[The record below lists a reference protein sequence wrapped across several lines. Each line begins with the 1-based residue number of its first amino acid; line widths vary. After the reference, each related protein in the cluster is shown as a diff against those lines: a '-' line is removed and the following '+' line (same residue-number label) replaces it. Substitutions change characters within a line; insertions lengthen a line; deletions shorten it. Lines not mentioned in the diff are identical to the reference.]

1 MSKEFKQEIIDILGV
16 VKEANKGW
24 GKYIMKI
31 RYGES
36 TNPISLD
43 IRNYNL
49 ESERSGKGITLND
62 EEADAVVDILLDN
75 NYGSIDKI
83 KEALD
88 RREKSFKISD
98 DAIEK
103 YFDEDDI
110 SEN

>member
-1 MSKEFKQEIIDILGV
+1 MSKEFKQEIIEVLGT

-31 RYGES
+31 RYGED

-49 ESERSGKGITLND
+49 EADRSGRGITLND

-75 NYGSIDKI
+75 NYGSLDKI
-83 KEALD
+83 KEALE
-88 RREKSFKISD
+88 RREKAFKLSEEDID
-98 DAIEK
+98 K
-103 YFDEDDI
+103 YFDDPIE
-110 SEN
+110 EE